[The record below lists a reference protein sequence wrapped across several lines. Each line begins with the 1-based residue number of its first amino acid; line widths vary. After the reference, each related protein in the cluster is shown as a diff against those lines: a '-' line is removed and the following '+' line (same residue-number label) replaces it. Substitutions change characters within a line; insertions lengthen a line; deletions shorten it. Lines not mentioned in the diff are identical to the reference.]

1 MGMLYPNIQILFRKY
16 QRKVDEIYEISES
29 ATLNLIY
36 DIRAATKQQQ
46 QQQQPKRSVARFNSN
61 C

>member
-16 QRKVDEIYEISES
+16 QRKVDKIYEISES

-36 DIRAATKQQQ
+36 DIRAAAAAAAAETFGC
-46 QQQQPKRSVARFNSN
+46 SV
-61 C
+61 